1 MFDIGWPELMVVIVI
16 AVLVVGPKEMPN
28 AIRTVMALARKL
40 RVAANQIQSGLD
52 DIARESGVDDVKRK
66 IDEIEFY
73 DPGDALDS
81 IAGTEKDELG
91 LDEFPDP
98 LSGKS
103 IFDPEGEVASPHVGA
118 TETGAIPEGSS
129 NKSVVKPAE
138 RDGTNKGNPS
148 ADEPTS

>member
-66 IDEIEFY
+66 IDEIEFKFRAHLAQ
-73 DPGDALDS
+73 DDVRGQ
-81 IAGTEKDELG
+81 
-91 LDEFPDP
+91 
-98 LSGKS
+98 
-103 IFDPEGEVASPHVGA
+103 
-118 TETGAIPEGSS
+118 
-129 NKSVVKPAE
+129 
-138 RDGTNKGNPS
+138 
-148 ADEPTS
+148 